1 MLADALQM
9 LTTWVG
15 TILTWGGLAGVTLI
29 ALLENLFPPTPSE
42 WLYPLAGKMAYDGKV
57 NLFGVIL
64 AGVLGSLIGATV
76 WYTLGYRL
84 GEARAR
90 EFVARYGR
98 VQVGQ
103 WGVTLF
109 KTEDYDNSLRLF
121 RERGGVVV
129 FVARLMPIVHGV
141 VSIPAGV
148 ARMSLV
154 SFYFFTALGSF
165 FWIAPL
171 TLFGY
176 FLGSQWERILEWL
189 DVYQAVWF
197 ALIALAVGYYVARR
211 IILHQREKAQG
222 MV

>member
-1 MLADALQM
+1 MLADALQA

-15 TILTWGGLAGVTLI
+15 AIVTWGGLAGITLI

-57 NLFGVIL
+57 NLLGVML

-76 WYTLGYRL
+76 WYTIGYRL

-90 EFVARYGR
+90 ELIARHGR
-98 VQVGQ
+98 VRLWR
-103 WGVTLF
+103 WGITLF
-109 KTEDYDNSLRLF
+109 KVEDYDNGLRLF

-129 FVARLMPIVHGV
+129 FVARLMPVVHGV
-141 VSIPAGV
+141 VSVPAGV

-154 SFYFFTALGSF
+154 PFYFFTTLGSF

-189 DVYQAVWF
+189 DLYQVVWF
-197 ALIALAVGYYVARR
+197 ALIALAVAYYAVRR
-211 IILHQREKAQG
+211 VVIYRREKAQG